1 MQRAED
7 WIDISVPLRS
17 AMVSWPGDPP
27 VEIRRVSSVEAGDAA
42 TVSHLSF
49 GSHTGTHMDSP
60 AHFIGGGASID
71 AVPWHA
77 VMGRARVLHLPGV
90 RVVTADVLKQH
101 ALGKRERLLLKT
113 DNSTAEWWVRPFQK
127 DFVHLDEGAASYL
140 AERGTLL
147 IGVDYLSVSGYA
159 DNPALVHRALLANGV
174 WIVEGLNLVNVEAG
188 DYELV
193 CLPLK
198 LDGGDGAPARALLRK
213 TTQR

>member
-1 MQRAED
+1 MQRAEG
-7 WIDISVPLRS
+7 WIDISVPVRS

-27 VEIRRVSSVEAGDAA
+27 VEIKRVSSVEAGDTA

-49 GSHTGTHMDSP
+49 GSHTGTHMDAP
-60 AHFIGGGASID
+60 AHFIAGGASLD
-71 AVPWHA
+71 AISWQA
-77 VMGRARVLHLPGV
+77 VMGQARVLHLPGV
-90 RVVTADVLKQH
+90 RVVTAEVLKEH
-101 ALGKRERLLLKT
+101 AVRKHERLLLKT
-113 DNSTAEWWVRPFQK
+113 ENSTAEWWERPFQE
-127 DFVHLDEGAASYL
+127 DFVHLDESAAAYL

-147 IGVDYLSVSGYA
+147 IGVDYLSVSGYS

-174 WIVEGLNLVNVEAG
+174 WIVEGLNLVGVEAG

-213 TTQR
+213 AAQQ